1 MLLQQTQV
9 FLRRVAVVI
18 FSLSSLVL
26 AEIGPDL
33 TVQTRKGKVRG
44 LDLTTAHGRKVSAWH
59 GIPYAQPPVGNL
71 RFRHPRP
78 IDPWEGVKQTTR
90 LPNSCVQV
98 ILSSDW
104 LTQNSTLLIGYH
116 QQYFLLIG

>member
-104 LTQNSTLLIGYH
+104 LTQSSTL
-116 QQYFLLIG
+116 F